1 MIETVIEIYFIN
13 IYILYLRS
21 AFIGSSSRYVG
32 QGADSS
38 AYSEER
44 AKEKTERSRDHSE
57 LDSGSVCTIQPSSG

>member
-32 QGADSS
+32 GGLTALHIVRNVLRKRQS
-38 AYSEER
+38 AAEIILS
-44 AKEKTERSRDHSE
+44 
-57 LDSGSVCTIQPSSG
+57 